1 MDRALR
7 SAPLPRRGRLTPK
20 EGGELLNKRIPALAF
35 AVLGCFL
42 ITRSA
47 GLAQTLTVMQ
57 PTTSAVSPPLSQIPN
72 GNNTHGNTAHAHRPV
87 PSHVGA
93 GGSHADTALQTSA
106 GPLINATGGT
116 NFDGAG
122 VNGFAP
128 PDANIAVG
136 PNHIFEAVNS
146 SYTIYDHSGNMLLGP
161 KTLSSLWIPLGGPC
175 GTNNGGD
182 TIVQYDRFADR
193 WVLTQLGSVSGPYS
207 ECIAVSRTND
217 PTGAYNLYS
226 YYYGSTLND
235 YPKFGVWPT
244 ATNSAYLAT
253 YNLFANGASFS
264 GGQLCAYDRSGMIAG
279 TASPAAICYTISFD
293 GGYLPADVDGSN
305 APLDGTPGYFLNL
318 ETLSSLRMYKL
329 SPDFANPAASTL
341 TFAQDLTVTGF
352 NEACGGGTCVPQSGT
367 NQQLDSLGDRL
378 MYRLAF
384 RRFADHEAMVVNHS
398 VAAGSAV
405 GVRWYELR
413 APVSAS
419 AVFSVFQQGTF
430 APADS
435 AYRWMGS
442 AAMNQSGDIAIGYSV
457 SSSAVHP
464 GIRYTGRV
472 PGDLAG
478 TMETETSIIEGS
490 GSQTNGLSRWGDY
503 SALRIDPGD
512 DCTFWYVNE
521 YLKADGAFNWST
533 RIGSFKFSSCAP
545 SAPDFTL
552 SANPASTTVNPG
564 QQDPSSV
571 ADGSVG
577 GFNSAVALTVSGC
590 PPTATCSLSSNSV
603 TPPANGSGTSTLTVT
618 DSIAE
623 NFTVTVSGNGGTH
636 STTVTVTAP
645 DFSLSA
651 NPASITV
658 NPGQQGTST
667 VTVTS
672 INGFNS
678 AVGLTVSGCPA
689 FTTCSMSPSSVTPPA
704 NGSAAS
710 TLTVVTNVNGTTP
723 AGTVTLTISG
733 NSGVHTTTVSLKVN
747 SPAADF
753 TISVPS
759 SLGVSRGSS
768 GFLDVTLGTTNGA
781 TSVTLSISGLPSR
794 TSSSFSVNSV
804 AAPGTSRLTISA
816 SRPASRGTY
825 TVTVTGTNG
834 SFTHSAT
841 LTLTIN

>member
-1 MDRALR
+1 MPYGLR
-7 SAPLPRRGRLTPK
+7 SCSRRGKHTH
-20 EGGELLNKRIPALAF
+20 GGELLDKRIPALSF
-35 AVLGCFL
+35 AVLSSFL
-42 ITRSA
+42 MTRSA

-128 PDANIAVG
+128 PDANIAIG

-146 SYTIYDHSGNMLLGP
+146 AYTIYDHSGNLLLGP
-161 KTLSSLWIPLGGPC
+161 KTLSSLWVPLGGPC

-182 TIVQYDRFADR
+182 TVVQYDRFADR

-279 TASPAAICYTISFD
+279 AASPAAICYTISFD

-329 SPDFANPAASTL
+329 SPNFANPAASTL

-398 VAAGSAV
+398 VTPDRPWASAGMSYAPRFRRAQCSACFSKVRSLPRIPRTAGWGARPWISLEISRLGTAFRVAPCIRASVIPAVSRVTLRARWKRKPASSRAV
-405 GVRWYELR
+405 GPRQT
-413 APVSAS
+413 AS
-419 AVFSVFQQGTF
+419 HAG
-430 APADS
+430 
-435 AYRWMGS
+435 
-442 AAMNQSGDIAIGYSV
+442 AI
-457 SSSAVHP
+457 
-464 GIRYTGRV
+464 
-472 PGDLAG
+472 
-478 TMETETSIIEGS
+478 
-490 GSQTNGLSRWGDY
+490 
-503 SALRIDPGD
+503 
-512 DCTFWYVNE
+512 
-521 YLKADGAFNWST
+521 
-533 RIGSFKFSSCAP
+533 
-545 SAPDFTL
+545 
-552 SANPASTTVNPG
+552 
-564 QQDPSSV
+564 
-571 ADGSVG
+571 
-577 GFNSAVALTVSGC
+577 
-590 PPTATCSLSSNSV
+590 
-603 TPPANGSGTSTLTVT
+603 
-618 DSIAE
+618 
-623 NFTVTVSGNGGTH
+623 
-636 STTVTVTAP
+636 TAP
-645 DFSLSA
+645 
-651 NPASITV
+651 
-658 NPGQQGTST
+658 
-667 VTVTS
+667 
-672 INGFNS
+672 
-678 AVGLTVSGCPA
+678 
-689 FTTCSMSPSSVTPPA
+689 
-704 NGSAAS
+704 
-710 TLTVVTNVNGTTP
+710 
-723 AGTVTLTISG
+723 
-733 NSGVHTTTVSLKVN
+733 
-747 SPAADF
+747 
-753 TISVPS
+753 
-759 SLGVSRGSS
+759 
-768 GFLDVTLGTTNGA
+768 
-781 TSVTLSISGLPSR
+781 
-794 TSSSFSVNSV
+794 
-804 AAPGTSRLTISA
+804 
-816 SRPASRGTY
+816 
-825 TVTVTGTNG
+825 
-834 SFTHSAT
+834 
-841 LTLTIN
+841 